1 MTPVRSN
8 SHWVGTIDT
17 QPANHQADD
26 DNLMDVVDYD
36 GSDTE
41 IASDISDRSERDNS
55 RIRDDLGRER
65 ERDST
70 IDSGRN

>member
-8 SHWVGTIDT
+8 SRWVGTIDT

-26 DNLMDVVDYD
+26 DNLLDVVDYD

-41 IASDISDRSERDNS
+41 IASDISDCSERDNS
-55 RIRDDLGRER
+55 RI
-65 ERDST
+65 
-70 IDSGRN
+70 